1 LPRCYILNPE
11 TNELPGAGT
20 RGIAIQLARSDSPG
34 FSSPSYGRE
43 LDETDKN
50 GSQDGVEAP
59 PNSVYEVMSAS
70 PAPEIEEPPM
80 PDKEA
85 IASDEIS
92 EPVNDDWG
100 FRVVTGKK
108 KKLKKAR
115 TALL

>member
-1 LPRCYILNPE
+1 
-11 TNELPGAGT
+11 
-20 RGIAIQLARSDSPG
+20 
-34 FSSPSYGRE
+34 
-43 LDETDKN
+43 
-50 GSQDGVEAP
+50 
-59 PNSVYEVMSAS
+59 MSAS
-70 PAPEIEEPPM
+70 LVPEIEEPLM

-92 EPVNDDWG
+92 KPVNDDWG